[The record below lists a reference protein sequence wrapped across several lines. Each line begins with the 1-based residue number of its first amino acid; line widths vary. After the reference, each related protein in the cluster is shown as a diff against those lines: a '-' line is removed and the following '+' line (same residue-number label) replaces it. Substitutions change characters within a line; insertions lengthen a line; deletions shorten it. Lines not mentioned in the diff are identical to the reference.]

1 MLRRTSSSR
10 RLLPV
15 VLAPVLLLS
24 ACGDD
29 SADSSDTLAD
39 LQPSSYVVREPA
51 TTTTTIA
58 PGGSVPVDEAGRSPV
73 EQEYTI
79 QSGDYP
85 FLLVERYC
93 IELDQLVNYNEWGSA
108 DAFPGPGT
116 VIKIPPGACVPG
128 ETSTTDAPDDTD
140 STAADETDAPDTE
153 TTQAGLADNCIA
165 GSYVIEEGDYPGLV
179 AGKFDVTVAQLE
191 AANASTAGYA
201 SFFVG
206 LEIVIP
212 EKDCA

>member
-1 MLRRTSSSR
+1 MDR

-15 VLAPVLLLS
+15 ALLPMALLLA

-29 SADSSDTLAD
+29 ADDTAGTLAD

-51 TTTTTIA
+51 TTTTTLA
-58 PGGSVPVDEAGRSPV
+58 GGSVPVDEEGRSPV

-85 FLLVERYC
+85 FLLTDRYC

-128 ETSTTDAPDDTD
+128 ETETTDAPADTDAPATDDTD
-140 STAADETDAPDTE
+140 APGTD

-165 GSYVIEEGDYPGLV
+165 GSYVIEAGDYPGLV
-179 AGKFDVTVAQLE
+179 AGKFDVTVDQLN
-191 AANASTAGYA
+191 AANANTQGYG
-201 SFFVG
+201 SFYVG

-212 EKDCA
+212 EKDCS

>member
-1 MLRRTSSSR
+1 MCRRTSSSR
-10 RLLPV
+10 RLLPIA
-15 VLAPVLLLS
+15 LAPVLLLA

-29 SADSSDTLAD
+29 STDSSDTLAD

-51 TTTTTIA
+51 TTTTTLA
-58 PGGSVPVDEAGRSPV
+58 GGSVPVDEEGRSPV
-73 EQEYTI
+73 EQEYEI
-79 QSGDYP
+79 ESGDYP
-85 FLLVERYC
+85 LGVADRFG
-93 IELDQLVNYNEWGSA
+93 ITLDQLVNYNEWASA
-108 DAFPGPGT
+108 NAFPFPGT
-116 VIKIPPGACVPG
+116 VIKIPPGALVP
-128 ETSTTDAPDDTD
+128 AAADDTD
-140 STAADETDAPDTE
+140 TADTVAPETDETDAPDTE

-165 GSYVIEEGDYPGLV
+165 GSYVIEAGDYPGLV

-191 AANASTAGYA
+191 AANVNTEGYA

>member
-51 TTTTTIA
+51 TTTTTLA
-58 PGGSVPVDEAGRSPV
+58 GGSVPVDEAGRSPV

-108 DAFPGPGT
+108 DALPGPGT

-128 ETSTTDAPDDTD
+128 ETATTDAPDDTD
-140 STAADETDAPDTE
+140 STTADETDAPDTE
-153 TTQAGLADNCIA
+153 TTEAGLADNCIA

-191 AANASTAGYA
+191 AANANTAGYG
-201 SFFVG
+201 SFYVG

-212 EKDCA
+212 EKDC